1 MEAVDRYLNFGAGD
15 PAEGWTN
22 LDPSPLYHLPRE
34 VHHALAA
41 LGLSKR
47 SAHFRNTTYRH
58 FRFTPEA
65 RLPFADA
72 SLDAVYCSHVV
83 EHLPAGSVP
92 ALFAEFHRVVAPGGV
107 VRVLVPDLQ
116 TSLAEALAADS
127 PWVALDDALGSVP
140 SGLSPMRA
148 ALEGFAGFPS
158 SHRTLIVPDQLEKA
172 LADDWTTRRGLTYL
186 ESATDAARLEAVERE
201 DRCGGAIIFEMSPK

>member
-22 LDPSPLYHLPRE
+22 LDPSPMYRLPRG
-34 VHHALAA
+34 VHHILAT
-41 LGLSKR
+41 LGFSKR
-47 SAHFRNTTYRH
+47 TAHFRDTTYRY

-83 EHLPAGSVP
+83 EHLPAGSVS
-92 ALFAEFHRVVAPGGV
+92 ALFAEFHRIVAPGGV

-116 TSLAEALAADS
+116 TSLTEALAAGS
-127 PWVALDDALGSVP
+127 SWVALDEVLGSVP

-172 LADDWTTRRGLTYL
+172 LADDWTIRHGLSYL
-186 ESATDAARLEAVERE
+186 ESAIDNAQLKAVERE
-201 DRCGGAIIFEMSPK
+201 DRCCDAIIFEMSPK